1 MHGKRLIPLWFLL
14 TSLLLLAMPAAS
26 LLAQEG
32 EQKEAEPQEQ
42 ADHWGPLKLLVGTWE
57 GEISGKLGTGKGLRR
72 YRFILGNQFL
82 ESRHVSVRLPQE
94 KSPEGDQHE
103 ELGVFSYDS
112 QQKRLVYREFMKEG
126 VVVQSACK
134 IDGMKVVCTS
144 EQVENG
150 PGIRARLTL
159 EISDAYRFTEIYE
172 LGWPGR
178 EIEHYFTN
186 RWTRA
191 VRPRDWD

>member
-1 MHGKRLIPLWFLL
+1 MPCWFLL
-14 TSLLLLAMPAAS
+14 TAVLLFAMPTDLLLG
-26 LLAQEG
+26 QEEE
-32 EQKEAEPQEQ
+32 EQEAEPKGQ
-42 ADHWGPLKLLVGTWE
+42 ADPWGPLKLLVGTWE

-72 YRFILGNQFL
+72 YRFILGDRFL

-126 VVVQSACK
+126 VVVRSACEV
-134 IDGMKVVCTS
+134 DGMKVVCTS
-144 EQVENG
+144 EAVESG

-159 EISDAYRFTEIYE
+159 EISDAYRFTEIYH

-178 EIEHYFTN
+178 ELEHYFTN
-186 RWTRA
+186 RWTRT
-191 VRPRDWD
+191 VRPHDWD